1 LKNDYSGHVYA
12 MITIGVD
19 EMARLIERMD
29 NLRIMRRTIHEVVI
43 TLV

>member
-1 LKNDYSGHVYA
+1 